1 MATTRLLG
9 CLRLA
14 LVLALT
20 GLASATGVVGASAP
34 AAADVFDP
42 LTRVHTDQVVGDV
55 VTVGNAVLVCPR
67 DPEGARE
74 DCLAASRRDNRL
86 NNNAFAMRYADVDDD
101 RATYNSSSAEVRL
114 PAGARVSYARLSW
127 AGNRGGQQCGV
138 GDPGDFPEGSAEE
151 NEVRLS
157 IGDAGPVDVAP
168 QDYTRD
174 TSSVGYYSADSTVT
188 DAFAGVRGGE
198 GGRDVRVTVGNV
210 FAAEGR
216 GCFGGWSLT
225 LVHTA
230 ADPAGLGCDARRRE
244 VFVYDGHVR
253 QGVGDEPQAVTASGF
268 RVAGG
273 GEVRAG
279 VTAYE
284 GDNGQVGDRLR
295 VNGTPLA
302 DPATDKDDNFFAS
315 TAQGRV
321 EPDYPNNFSV
331 DAKRVE
337 VPRGV
342 IEPGDTE
349 ATLGVSTGS
358 AGGADAFLL
367 QGLTLSVPVPSLCL
381 TKTVSPAVARAGDTV
396 TWTLEVS
403 NPSSVDVTD
412 VEITDPAVADCAQT
426 VRDVAAG
433 DSETLTCASVVTED
447 LVNVASVTGAGPG
460 GATLTAV
467 DRAAVDV
474 VAPGVAI
481 SKTAVE
487 DSVVEGEEARWSLT
501 VRNTGD
507 TALDEVVVDDP
518 LVADCDRD
526 LGRLDRGE
534 ERTYRCAGRVTDDLT
549 NTATVTASAPGGPAL
564 SASDSA
570 TVTVEP
576 APTAPAVGITKTA
589 VEDSVT
595 TGDRA
600 HWEITVTNTGAGA
613 LEDVTVD
620 DPLVETCDRTFA
632 ALAAGEERSYTCG
645 RTIREDVENVATVT
659 ATGDGGPEVSDT
671 DSATVRAEGPFTV
684 TVTPETDRTV
694 PGQEVDL
701 TVEVTNENRG
711 PVDAVRLRT
720 TGTENCARRGPVDL
734 PSGKSRQWT
743 CTVEAGDDGDDLVV
757 VATARGRTPAGPI
770 SDRDDATVRVLV
782 PEVSVEVGLVA
793 ATDGADGRTDV
804 TVSNPGETPLR
815 GVRLGVEGATLCQ
828 LPGGRLPAG
837 DSATVTCSLAS
848 GDVTARVNAQPVLGD
863 VATGPRVRDVAT
875 AAAPGTPGWDDDGTG
890 DGPVTDPYDPDSPYA
905 PEDPGSTAPAGL
917 LPDTGAPGLMLP
929 AVLLG
934 SAMLGAGV
942 WLLRRHRPTD

>member
-20 GLASATGVVGASAP
+20 GLASAAGVVGVSAP
-34 AAADVFDP
+34 AAADVYDP

-67 DPEGARE
+67 DPDGARE
-74 DCLAASRRDNRL
+74 DCLAASRRDNQL
-86 NNNAFAMRYADVDDD
+86 NNNRFAMRYADVDGDD
-101 RATYNSSSAEVRL
+101 STVNSSSAEVRL
-114 PAGARVSYARLSW
+114 PAGSRVSYARLSW

-138 GDPGDFPEGSAEE
+138 GDPGDYPEGSAEE
-151 NEVRLS
+151 NAVRLRV
-157 IGDAGPVDVAP
+157 GDAGGVDVAP

-174 TSSVGYYSADSTVT
+174 TSSVGYYSADAVVT
-188 DAFAGVRGGE
+188 DAFAGVRAGDD
-198 GGRDVRVTVGNV
+198 GRDVRVTVGDV

-230 ADPAGLGCDARRRE
+230 ADPAGLGCDVRRRE

-253 QGVGDEPQAVTASGF
+253 QGVGDEPQTVTASGF

-295 VNGTPLA
+295 VNRTALA

-403 NPSSVDVTD
+403 NPSSVDVTG
-412 VEITDPAVADCAQT
+412 VEIDDPAVADCEQT
-426 VRDVAAG
+426 VGDLAAG
-433 DSETLTCASVVTED
+433 DSETVTCTSVVTED

-460 GATLTAV
+460 GSTLTAV

-474 VAPGVAI
+474 VDPAV
-481 SKTAVE
+481 SLTKTAVE
-487 DSVVEGEEARWSLT
+487 DSVVEGEEARWAIT
-501 VRNTGD
+501 VRNAGD

-534 ERTYRCAGRVTDDLT
+534 EQTYRCAGTVTDDLT

-570 TVTVEP
+570 SVTVVP
-576 APTAPAVGITKTA
+576 APIAPAVEITKTA

-595 TGDRA
+595 SGDRA
-600 HWEITVTNTGAGA
+600 RWRITVANTGAGP
-613 LEDVTVD
+613 LEEVTVD
-620 DPLVETCDRTFA
+620 DPQVEACDRTLGT
-632 ALAAGEERSYTCG
+632 LAEGEERSHTCG

-659 ATGDGGPEVSDT
+659 ATGDGGAQVTDT

-684 TVTPETDRTV
+684 TVTPEADRTV
-694 PGQEVDL
+694 PEEEVDL
-701 TVEVTNENRG
+701 TVELTNGGSESVSDLVVTADG
-711 PVDAVRLRT
+711 ATDCT
-720 TGTENCARRGPVDL
+720 RRRPIAL
-734 PSGKSRQWT
+734 PPGASRRYA

-757 VATARGRTPAGPI
+757 RTTALGEIGGFPTPA
-770 SDRDDATVRVLV
+770 RDTTRIEVLV
-782 PEVSVEVGLVA
+782 PEVSVEVGRVA
-793 ATDGADGRTDV
+793 ATDGTDGRTDV

-815 GVRLGVEGATLCQ
+815 GVRLGVDGATLCQ
-828 LPGGRLPAG
+828 LPGGRLAAG
-837 DSATVTCSLAS
+837 DTATVTCGAAS
-848 GDVTARVNAQPVLGD
+848 GDVTARVSAQPVLGD
-863 VATGPRVRDVAT
+863 VATGPRVRDTAT
-875 AAAPGTPGWDDDGTG
+875 AAAPGTPGWEDDGTG
-890 DGPVTDPYDPDSPYA
+890 DPAGTDPYDPVAPYD

-929 AVLLG
+929 VLLLG
-934 SAMLGAGV
+934 SAMLGAGL
-942 WLLRRHRPTD
+942 WLLRRRRPTR